1 MKILQVN
8 CLYNEGSTG
17 KIVADIH
24 HAAKDAGID
33 SLVCYGNGRAW
44 DEDGITKISTPL
56 YGKIQALISRVS
68 GLMYGGCFLST
79 NKLIRIIKRE
89 KPDVVHLH
97 CINGHFVNI
106 YRIVAWLNKNK
117 IKTVL
122 TLHAEIMHTAN
133 CGHAYECER
142 WKTGC
147 KGCPRPKE
155 VTSSWFFNRTATSWE
170 RMKKAFSGFENISV
184 VSVSPWLMNRAKEAP
199 ILAGFE
205 HTVVGNGIETGIF
218 NRRAEAELAELR
230 ARFAPNGEKII
241 FHATPDFNDKEESL
255 KGGIYVLGLA
265 EALKAEGVRVV
276 VAGPYEISGSI
287 PDNVVML
294 GRVRDQ
300 NELARLYSL
309 ADLTLLTSKRET
321 FSMVTAES
329 LSCGTPVVGFC
340 AGAPEEIAIPEY
352 SEFVEYGDM
361 QALCAALLSTLS
373 RDYDKE
379 QISERARDIYSKER
393 MLDNYYQTYL
403 K

>member
-44 DEDGITKISTPL
+44 DEEGITKISTLL

-106 YRIVAWLNKNK
+106 YRLIAWLNKNK

-122 TLHAEIMHTAN
+122 TLHAEFIHTAN
-133 CGHAYECER
+133 CGYAYECER

-147 KGCPRPKE
+147 KGCPRFRA
-155 VTSSWFFNRTATSWE
+155 VTSAWFFNRTADSWKK
-170 RMKKAFSGFENISV
+170 MKRAFSGFENLTV
-184 VSVSPWLMNRAKEAP
+184 VSVSPWLMNRAKESP
-199 ILAGFE
+199 ILAE
-205 HTVVGNGIETGIF
+205 LDHTVIGNGVEVATFRRSSIEEM
-218 NRRAEAELAELR
+218 AEMR
-230 ARFAPNGEKII
+230 ARLAPNGERII
-241 FHATPDFNDKEESL
+241 FHPTPDFNDKEDSR
-255 KGGIYVLGLA
+255 KGGIYVLRLA
-265 EALKAEGVRVV
+265 EALRDEGVKVV
-276 VAGPYEISGSI
+276 VAGPHEISGSV
-287 PDNVVML
+287 PENVVLL

-329 LSCGTPVVGFC
+329 LCCGTPVVGFM
-340 AGAPEEIAIPEY
+340 AGAPEQIAIPDY
-352 SEFVEYGDM
+352 SEFVAHGDE
-361 QALCAALLSTLS
+361 AALLSAVQRTMANEYE
-373 RDYDKE
+373 RE
-379 QISERARDIYSKER
+379 AISGEAIDIYSKER
-393 MLDNYYQTYL
+393 MFDSYYKTYL